1 MTATTRIA
9 ALERPAGALAPA
21 GIEARDWCDAL
32 VQLGWTPPGR
42 APVTTASVAVTASDD
57 AGPLEARCHTCAAT
71 WTRPPRNT
79 AGDRL
84 GAWLRAHPCTPGV
97 PPVLDVLD
105 GRAAALVAAGLLG
118 VSLELVARALAAS
131 RAQNHMAGTGNER
144 AFWQAVGRQDGL
156 IEAERYLLRVI
167 EALDQQGSGRL

>member
-1 MTATTRIA
+1 
-9 ALERPAGALAPA
+9 
-21 GIEARDWCDAL
+21 
-32 VQLGWTPPGR
+32 
-42 APVTTASVAVTASDD
+42 
-57 AGPLEARCHTCAAT
+57 
-71 WTRPPRNT
+71 
-79 AGDRL
+79 
-84 GAWLRAHPCTPGV
+84 
-97 PPVLDVLD
+97 VLDVLD